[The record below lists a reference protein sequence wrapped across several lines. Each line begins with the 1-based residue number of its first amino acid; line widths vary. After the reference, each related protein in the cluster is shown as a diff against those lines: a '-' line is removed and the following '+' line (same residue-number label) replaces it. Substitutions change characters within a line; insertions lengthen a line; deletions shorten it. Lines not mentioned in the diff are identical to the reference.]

1 MKQELLYILYT
12 YTHTYMYIGRDRIKL
27 YVMGLS
33 EEVAGEGEKMLGN
46 EKY

>member
-1 MKQELLYILYT
+1 
-12 YTHTYMYIGRDRIKL
+12 L

-46 EKY
+46 EKYWNILSIFEYNIM